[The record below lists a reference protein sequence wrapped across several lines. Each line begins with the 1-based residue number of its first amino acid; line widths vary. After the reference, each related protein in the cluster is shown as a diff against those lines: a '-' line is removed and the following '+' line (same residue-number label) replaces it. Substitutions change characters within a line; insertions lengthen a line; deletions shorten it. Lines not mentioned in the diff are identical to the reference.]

1 MHYQHID
8 EIKRRRVY
16 LEETYFLVVDFIEI
30 YSKALNSAFGYKKDY
45 LHSTLKNL
53 ALRKEVLVR
62 ELHEV
67 DTMISDRIPF
77 QEITLQ
83 DYMFGDIK
91 VTTITTI
98 NNLWNT

>member
-1 MHYQHID
+1 MHYQHIN

-62 ELHEV
+62 ELQEV
-67 DTMISDRIPF
+67 DLMISDRLPF
-77 QEITLQ
+77 EQATLRDYMCKDTEITSQ
-83 DYMFGDIK
+83 K
-91 VTTITTI
+91 
-98 NNLWNT
+98 